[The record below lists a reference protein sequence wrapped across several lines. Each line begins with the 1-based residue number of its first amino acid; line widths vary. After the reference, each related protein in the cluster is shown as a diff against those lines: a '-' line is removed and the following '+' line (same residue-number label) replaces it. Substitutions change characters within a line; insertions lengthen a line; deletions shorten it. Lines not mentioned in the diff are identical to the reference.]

1 MSDQPID
8 NPLEKRRYHLH
19 LVSDATGETVASV
32 ANAVTVQFEQ
42 AEAVRHVYAM
52 VRTEKQLMKVM
63 DAIAAQPGI
72 VFCTMVNENLE
83 TVLVDRCAEL
93 RVPCVPV
100 LDRTIKTLQHY
111 LGAEV
116 SHRPGRQHE
125 MTEDYFKR
133 IDALNYTMAHD
144 DGQNAETLDEADV
157 ILVGVSRTSKTP
169 TCIYLA
175 NRGIKAA
182 NIPIVPGIPL
192 PEPLYAVRRP
202 LVVGLTVNPER
213 LSQIRVN
220 RLKFLRQSK
229 ETDYTMIEKIKA
241 EVVEAKRLFAKQ
253 SWPVIDVTK
262 RSIEETAAAIGA
274 LYDRFLEER
283 RHG

>member
-1 MSDQPID
+1 MSDSPA
-8 NPLEKRRYHLH
+8 EKRRYHMH
-19 LVSDATGETVASV
+19 LVSDATGETVATI
-32 ANAVTVQFEQ
+32 ANAITVQFEQ
-42 AEAVRHVYAM
+42 ADAQRHAYTM

-72 VFCTMVNENLE
+72 VFCTMVNVSLE
-83 TVLVDRCAEL
+83 QILVDRCAEL

-100 LDRTIKTLQHY
+100 LDPAIKALQHY

-116 SHRPGRQHE
+116 AHRPGRQHE

-182 NIPIVPGIPL
+182 NIPIVPGIPM
-192 PEPLYAVRRP
+192 PEPLYSVRRP

-229 ETDYTMIEKIKA
+229 ETDYTMIDKIKA

-253 SWPVIDVTK
+253 GWQSIDVTK
-262 RSIEETAAAIGA
+262 RSIEETAAAIIT
-274 LYDRFLEER
+274 LYDRFREER
-283 RHG
+283 GHD

>member
-1 MSDQPID
+1 MSESVADKGQ
-8 NPLEKRRYHLH
+8 YHLH
-19 LVSDATGETVASV
+19 LVSDATGETVATI

-42 AEAVRHVYAM
+42 AAAVRHSYAM

-63 DAIAAQPGI
+63 DAIASQPGI
-72 VFCTMVNENLE
+72 VFCTMVNETLE
-83 TVLVDRCAEL
+83 QILIDRCAEL

-100 LDRTIKTLQHY
+100 LKPAITMLQHH
-111 LGAEV
+111 LGVEV
-116 SHRPGRQHE
+116 SHQPGRQHE

-182 NIPIVPGIPL
+182 NIPIVPGIPM
-192 PEPLYAVRRP
+192 PEPLYSVRRP

-229 ETDYTMIEKIKA
+229 QTDYTMIDKIKA

-253 SWPVIDVTK
+253 GWPSIDVTK
-262 RSIEETAAAIGA
+262 RSIEETAAAINT
-274 LYDRFLEER
+274 LYERRLEER
-283 RHG
+283 GNG